1 MDIQDAALH
10 QTEMNFDE
18 APTNSR
24 LMQAMDEINLKFGK
38 GTLAIGS
45 TGVTKQVHEYEWG
58 MKQERRT
65 PNYTTSWEDMPIAR
79 A

>member
-1 MDIQDAALH
+1 MDIQDATLH
-10 QTEMNFDE
+10 QTEINFDE
-18 APTNSR
+18 TPTNSR
-24 LMQAMDEINLKFGK
+24 LMQAMDKINLKFGK

-45 TGVTKQVHEYEWG
+45 TGVTKQVHEWG